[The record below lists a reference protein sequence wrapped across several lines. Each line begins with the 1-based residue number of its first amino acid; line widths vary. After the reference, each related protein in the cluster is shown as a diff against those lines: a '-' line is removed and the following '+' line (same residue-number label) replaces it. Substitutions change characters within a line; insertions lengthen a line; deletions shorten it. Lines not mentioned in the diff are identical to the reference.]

1 MAKQFACLLI
11 HGFGGGPA
19 EIQPLAADL
28 SQRGYLVR
36 IPVLKGHTGSG
47 EDLRGVRYTDWIASA
62 ETSLLE
68 LKAHNEKI
76 IIAGFSMG
84 GLIAVNL
91 AVKYEVAALITM
103 NTPIFHWDFRVI
115 FKNIGKDIQRREL
128 VHTRRY
134 LKNCSTFPL
143 GALLNFRMLLD
154 TTIPLLPQ
162 ITCPFYIIQAREDDT
177 ARKESAVYI
186 RNHIASTRKE
196 LCYIEATGHQL
207 LESPAASEVI
217 LKIGQFIE
225 SLKKRE

>member
-1 MAKQFACLLI
+1 MSKQFACLLI
-11 HGFGGGPA
+11 HGFGGGPS
-19 EIQPLAADL
+19 EVQPLAADL
-28 SQRGYLVR
+28 IQRGYLVTL
-36 IPVLKGHTGSG
+36 PVLKGHTGSG

-62 ETSLLE
+62 ETSFLE
-68 LKAHNEKI
+68 LKTHSEKI

-91 AVKYEVAALITM
+91 AVKYQIAALITM
-103 NTPIFHWDFRVI
+103 NTPIYHWDFQVI

-134 LKNCSTFPL
+134 LKNCSAFPL

-162 ITCPFYIIQAREDDT
+162 ITCPFYIFQACEDDT

-186 RNHIASTRKE
+186 HDHIASVRKQ
-196 LCYIEATGHQL
+196 LDYIEGTGHQL

-217 LKIGQFIE
+217 LNIGKFIE
-225 SLKKRE
+225 SL